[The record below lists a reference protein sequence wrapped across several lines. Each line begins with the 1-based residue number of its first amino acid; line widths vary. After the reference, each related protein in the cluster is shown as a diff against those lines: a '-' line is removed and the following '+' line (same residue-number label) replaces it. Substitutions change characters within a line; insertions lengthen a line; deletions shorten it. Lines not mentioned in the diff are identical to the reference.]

1 MRISIER
8 KNEIENSPVIGYW
21 SCLGG
26 VEVRKIEYTPEGI
39 LFWIKANAW
48 CGKPTYHI
56 RKVIEQFSNDGPH
69 RDNVRVYNHRLYL
82 DECLRA

>member
-1 MRISIER
+1 MTNAEKIRIIE
-8 KNEIENSPVIGYW
+8 SAPVIGYW

-26 VEVRKIEYTPEGI
+26 VEVRFIDYTPDGI
-39 LFWIKANAW
+39 MCYVKANAW

-56 RKVIEQFSNDGPH
+56 RKVSEQYTNDGRH
-69 RDNVRVYNHRLYL
+69 RDNIKIYNQRLYL